1 MKKRSLLLAAAV
13 LTAALALPAAAE
25 EATVVPNADIVHAYL
40 TTTEQGIAVAYDA
53 EKGATFSKS
62 APLTSYERIGTSW
75 TAANYQVDG
84 LRLEFTDVTMK
95 NEGEAIPR
103 ISVELTPNT
112 DGATFIGT
120 ANNQGLLFIPAKGFF
135 GDTDLILNLGNLK
148 SYPDDYVK
156 GLNVLEA
163 FYVREG
169 EAPFAHLTEE
179 NASYSIQFNK
189 VGDDYII
196 AVDDCAYYR
205 VPASIIDESIS
216 NDIEGY
222 DPAPTFIYED
232 LPAGNAVINLRTWS
246 AGKSFQFTWSAI
258 TTGAAAA
265 ADLPV
270 TLTEAQL
277 KAALAAKGDAASVTY
292 GDAPSIELPAGAT
305 LADLEAALSI
315 SDDFTYVVKSGA
327 DAVTGATTPLTAEM
341 TLRLFTGDSPVANGV
356 FAIKL
361 KEETPATTTTT
372 ATPTTA
378 ATSPTSGTVDV
389 PATGGGLPWPA
400 LLLLPAAG
408 LALALAAGRKRAAR

>member
-13 LTAALALPAAAE
+13 LPAAAE

-40 TTTEQGIAVAYDA
+40 TTTEQGIAVTYDA

-112 DGATFIGT
+112 DGATFIGS
-120 ANNQGLLFIPAKGFF
+120 NNKGLLFIPAKGFF

-148 SYPDDYVK
+148 SYPDDYAK

-216 NDIEGY
+216 TDAEGY
-222 DPAPTFIYED
+222 DPAPGYIYED

-258 TTGAAAA
+258 TTGAEAA

-277 KAALAAKGDAASVTY
+277 KAALAAKGDAAAVTY

-327 DAVTGATTPLTAEM
+327 DAVTGAATPLTAEM
-341 TLRLFTGDSPVANGV
+341 TLHLFTGDSPVANGV
-356 FAIKL
+356 LAIKL

-372 ATPTTA
+372 ATTTTA
-378 ATSPTSGTVDV
+378 ATSPTSGTADV
-389 PATGGGLPWPA
+389 PATGGGLPWSA

>member
-1 MKKRSLLLAAAV
+1 M
-13 LTAALALPAAAE
+13 
-25 EATVVPNADIVHAYL
+25 
-40 TTTEQGIAVAYDA
+40 
-53 EKGATFSKS
+53 
-62 APLTSYERIGTSW
+62 
-75 TAANYQVDG
+75 
-84 LRLEFTDVTMK
+84 
-95 NEGEAIPR
+95 
-103 ISVELTPNT
+103 
-112 DGATFIGT
+112 
-120 ANNQGLLFIPAKGFF
+120 
-135 GDTDLILNLGNLK
+135 
-148 SYPDDYVK
+148 
-156 GLNVLEA
+156 
-163 FYVREG
+163 
-169 EAPFAHLTEE
+169 
-179 NASYSIQFNK
+179 
-189 VGDDYII
+189 
-196 AVDDCAYYR
+196 
-205 VPASIIDESIS
+205 
-216 NDIEGY
+216 
-222 DPAPTFIYED
+222 
-232 LPAGNAVINLRTWS
+232 INLRTWS

-327 DAVTGATTPLTAEM
+327 DAVTGATTTLTAEM

-378 ATSPTSGTVDV
+378 ATSPTSGTADV